1 MKPSVEGLTHS
12 FDALMYMKDYKPS
25 HDVHVDVGKIA
36 SSIHAIVSDDG
47 EYFERVHFSHTTP
60 FIDSHNI

>member
-25 HDVHVDVGKIA
+25 HDVHADVGKIA

-47 EYFERVHFSHTTP
+47 EYIEPCPLFHTP
-60 FIDSHNI
+60 PSS